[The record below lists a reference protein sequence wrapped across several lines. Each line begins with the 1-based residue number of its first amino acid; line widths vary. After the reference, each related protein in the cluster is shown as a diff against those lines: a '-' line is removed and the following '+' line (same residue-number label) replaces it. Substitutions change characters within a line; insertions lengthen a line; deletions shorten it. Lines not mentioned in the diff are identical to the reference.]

1 MPTLD
6 DIRKR
11 NLDELMQLQQERLR
25 QQSDEQ
31 SQIQQKIE
39 YVEGLVKP
47 FLSREALERYGNL
60 KTAHQEKAMQL
71 IFVLYQAI
79 QKGQIQ
85 GKIDDPTLKKLLEQL
100 NPKKKEISIKRV

>member
-6 DIRKR
+6 EIRKR
-11 NLDELMQLQQERLR
+11 KLDELMQLQQERLR